1 MIKGGIFMKVYII
14 KACEESV
21 FKEYKK
27 YMVAPPQSIFSLA
40 ACTPKGIEIEMADET
55 VDMKINYK
63 SEAEIIAIFFS
74 TPDAFR
80 GYEIADE
87 FKKRGKTIVLGG
99 LHVKF
104 NRDEALEHGDA
115 LLIGESEGI
124 WEQLLKDHENGDLKS
139 QYERCE
145 EVDLLKIK
153 PFPTNLIPLPRYNY
167 VWSVLVSRGCVNKC
181 SYCLVNKFF
190 KSMRFRP
197 VNDIIEEIKN
207 SGAKIV
213 ELHSDNLTADRE
225 YAKKLFT
232 KLIPLNIAWVGET
245 TASFADDDELLELAA
260 KSGLSYLLLG
270 LETPSQKILSD
281 VDKEFLKAERVKA
294 QIKKLHKYNIIVD
307 SAMLFGFAGHTKEIF
322 EETLGY
328 VKDIDLDITH
338 AVIPIP
344 FPGTKF
350 YEQLKKEGNI
360 KTKDWSKYDG
370 RHLVYKHDN
379 LSQRGIEEG
388 IKYFEE
394 KAYTLKTAYRYYK
407 FMAKMGIKASGS
419 RI

>member
-1 MIKGGIFMKVYII
+1 MKVYII
-14 KACEESV
+14 KACEDSV

-27 YMVAPPQSIFSLA
+27 YMAAPPQSIFSLA
-40 ACTPKGIEIEMADET
+40 ACTPEGIGIEMADET
-55 VDMKINYK
+55 VDMKVNYK
-63 SEAEIIAIFFS
+63 SKAEVIAIFFS
-74 TPDAFR
+74 TPDAFK

-87 FKKRGKTIVLGG
+87 FRKRGKTVVLGG

-104 NRDEALEHGDA
+104 NRDEALEHGDT
-115 LLIGESEGI
+115 LLIGEGEEI
-124 WEQLLKDHENGDLKS
+124 WEQLLKDYKNGKLKS
-139 QYERCE
+139 QYERQE
-145 EVDLLKIK
+145 ETDFSKIK
-153 PFPTNLIPLPRYNY
+153 PFPTNIIPLSRYNY

-181 SYCLVNKFF
+181 SYCLVNRFF

-197 VNDIIEEIKN
+197 VDDIIEEVKN

-225 YAKKLFT
+225 YARELFT

-245 TASFADDDELLELAA
+245 TASFADDEELLELAA

-281 VDKEFLKAERVKA
+281 VDKEFLNAERVKS

-307 SAMLFGFAGHTKEIF
+307 SAMLFGFSGHTKEIF
-322 EETLGY
+322 EETSKY
-328 VKDIDLDITH
+328 VKDIDLDVTH

-350 YEQLKKEGNI
+350 YEQLENERKIE
-360 KTKDWSKYDG
+360 TKDWSKYDG
-370 RHLVYKHDN
+370 RHLVYKHEN
-379 LSQRGIEEG
+379 LSQIDIEEG
-388 IKYFEE
+388 IKYFE
-394 KAYTLKTAYRYYK
+394 KKSYTLKTAYRYYK
-407 FMAKMGIKASGS
+407 FMAKIGIKAW
-419 RI
+419 R

>member
-1 MIKGGIFMKVYII
+1 MKIYII
-14 KACEESV
+14 KACEESI

-27 YMVAPPQSIFSLA
+27 YMAAPPQSIFSLA
-40 ACTPKGIEIEMADET
+40 ACTPEGIEIEMADET
-55 VDMKINYK
+55 VDMKVNYK
-63 SEAEIIAIFFS
+63 NKAELIAIFFS

-87 FKKRGKTIVLGG
+87 FRKRGKTVVLGG

-104 NRDEALEHGDA
+104 NRNEALEHGNA
-115 LLIGESEGI
+115 LLIGECEEI
-124 WEQLLKDHENGDLKS
+124 WEQLLKDYENGDLKS
-139 QYERCE
+139 QYERQE
-145 EVDLLKIK
+145 EMDFSEIK
-153 PFPTNLIPLPRYNY
+153 PFPTNLIPLSRYNY

-181 SYCLVNKFF
+181 SYCLVNRFF

-197 VNDIIEEIKN
+197 VNDIIEKIKN

-225 YAKKLFT
+225 YAKELFT
-232 KLIPLNIAWVGET
+232 KLVPLNIAWVGET

-307 SAMLFGFAGHTKEIF
+307 SAMLFGFAGHTKKIF
-322 EETLGY
+322 KETSRY

-350 YEQLKKEGNI
+350 YEKLDKERKI
-360 KTKDWSKYDG
+360 ETKDWSRYDG

-379 LSQRGIEEG
+379 LSQTDIEEG
-388 IKYFEE
+388 IKYFER
-394 KAYTLKTAYRYYK
+394 KAYTLKKAYRYYK
-407 FMAKMGIKASGS
+407 FIAKIGIKTFGS
-419 RI
+419 KT